1 MVLRWLKAVWWC
13 MKAFVRDLR
22 KACQGYA
29 PCDNEECEH
38 YVRVDEP
45 NYPWC
50 RQCYRQHY
58 YGDYDHTEDL
68 TECVMDQFMWGD
80 IAEPHRR

>member
-1 MVLRWLKAVWWC
+1 MVLRWLKAVWRC
-13 MKAFVRDLR
+13 MKAFVRDLH

-29 PCDNEECEH
+29 PCDNEECEQ

-50 RQCYRQHY
+50 LRCYGQHY
-58 YGDYDHTEDL
+58 YDDYDSAEDL
-68 TECVMDQFMWGD
+68 TEYVMDQYMRGELE
-80 IAEPHRR
+80 EPRRR